1 MAKIP
6 VSGAVLAWA
15 REFRGLSLTEA
26 AERLRMT
33 SAELEELETET
44 RHPSLTTFQ
53 KIANVYQLP
62 LATLFRRTP
71 PAMPEDL
78 PDYRTFEGASPQTS
92 FDFRVALSNVRRLQ
106 ATLRILRSEDENFHG
121 AALRQYDFGR
131 DPFEQGAAER
141 QTIGISIQRQLAW
154 NAGDGFR
161 HWRAIIE
168 RLGISVYLQNFALT
182 DCRGCAVLEDGVTP
196 AILINKSERSEN
208 GWVYTLIH
216 EYAHLLIRRP
226 GISDLNRRNP
236 TEVWCNRFAAAF
248 LMPLEALRQVLPVWP
263 DRPQDWNDG
272 TIREA
277 ARQLK
282 VSAQALA
289 IRLEELN
296 KAREGLNRRFIYRGP
311 PQKVEGQPSY
321 VTTRLSEIG
330 GRFTASVIGALDR
343 DVIDS
348 VHASEALALK
358 PSRLGDARAYVERQR
373 VLAGG
378 E

>member
-15 REFRGLSLTEA
+15 REFRGLSLAEA

-33 SAELEELETET
+33 SSELEELETGA
-44 RHPSLTTFQ
+44 RHPRLTTFQ

-71 PAMPEDL
+71 PPVPEEL
-78 PDYRTFEGASPQTS
+78 PDYRTFEGAPPQTS

-106 ATLRILRSEDENFHG
+106 ATLRILRCEDENFYG

-141 QTIGISIQRQLAW
+141 QTIGISIQRQLDW

-182 DCRGCAVLEDGVTP
+182 DCRGCALLEDGATP

-216 EYAHLLIRRP
+216 EYAHLLVRRP

-248 LMPLEALRQVLPVWP
+248 LMPLEALRRVLAMWP
-263 DRPQDWNDG
+263 DRSQDWDDA

-296 KAREGLNRRFIYRGP
+296 KAPEGLNRRFKFRGP
-311 PQKVEGQPSY
+311 VQKVEGQPSY

-358 PSRLGDARAYVERQR
+358 PSRLEDARAYVERQR
-373 VLAGG
+373 VLASG